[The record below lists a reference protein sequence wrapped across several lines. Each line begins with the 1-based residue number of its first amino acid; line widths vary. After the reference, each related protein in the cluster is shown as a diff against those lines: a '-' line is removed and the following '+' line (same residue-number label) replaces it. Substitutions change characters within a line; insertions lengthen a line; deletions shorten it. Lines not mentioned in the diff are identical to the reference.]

1 MPKPLDTQRIQDLD
15 LKRKTDKSS
24 DRTELLY
31 SKDEVI
37 GPDGGR
43 WYMYSTLDMWHIQ
56 DLDLEDM
63 MMDYYIIQHDP
74 YERIMISSYLLD
86 VHAYSDCYSVYV
98 FNVLFHVNADHLWQ
112 PSKRELLLILR
123 DIQELKRW
131 QNRHR
136 TRCNN

>member
-24 DRTELLY
+24 DRAELLY
-31 SKDEVI
+31 SKDEAN

-63 MMDYYIIQHDP
+63 MMD
-74 YERIMISSYLLD
+74 
-86 VHAYSDCYSVYV
+86 
-98 FNVLFHVNADHLWQ
+98 
-112 PSKRELLLILR
+112 
-123 DIQELKRW
+123 
-131 QNRHR
+131 
-136 TRCNN
+136 